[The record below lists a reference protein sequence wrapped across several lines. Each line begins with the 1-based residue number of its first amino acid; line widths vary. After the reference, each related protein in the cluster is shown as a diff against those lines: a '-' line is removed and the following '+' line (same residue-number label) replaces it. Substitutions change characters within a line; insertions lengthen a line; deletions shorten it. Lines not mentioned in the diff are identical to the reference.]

1 MQRPEIVLVAG
12 AHNADKIRRDEPAGS
27 LVSPRD
33 FGTVSSDDTSGSDGT
48 THDPGGT
55 TNEPGGTTD
64 ETDGTYDSFLREA
77 ARVTDGVPRIA
88 TAMLRPGARLYA
100 DRFEIERPLG
110 TGGMGVVYAARDHH
124 RQCQVALKTL
134 RAATRTAQ
142 RRLHD
147 EFLVLQDLAHHP
159 NLVSLG
165 ELFDDDGLWFFS
177 MELVD
182 GVDFL
187 RHVRPEG
194 VLDVARLRGAMAQLA
209 AGLGF
214 LHAAG
219 IAHRDI
225 KPSNVLCAGA
235 RLVVLDFGLA
245 SGGGDTARVGTL
257 PYMAPEQHDGEI
269 ADGRGADWYAVGV
282 MLWAAL
288 AGRLPFAGSDVDM
301 VAAKRAGPPPIDG
314 PDDLAALA
322 IALLAPDPAARPAE
336 DDLMQRLGA
345 PVSPRAPA
353 MSFVGRGDE
362 LAALRAAWHAA
373 QGQPGTALIR
383 GPSGVGKSALLARFG
398 DELRS
403 AGAIVLVGRCHERVA
418 MPYKAMHGI
427 AAALVAH
434 LRDDAAALAAASEA
448 RDVGLLPA
456 VFPSLVAIDALARAA
471 HAAPVIRDPQ
481 QRRARVFA
489 AFDALIAA
497 LAGLAPLALMID
509 DLQWADRDGLALL
522 QHVVASAPVG
532 VLVIA
537 AARDE
542 VPEPAQWLT
551 AGACVELGGLSP
563 GDAEEL
569 ARQLAGAADAGAIA
583 REATGHPLHIAELAL
598 QWHRDGNPAPRLD
611 DAIAA
616 RVHDLPVD
624 HARVLELVVIGGA
637 LPQAVI
643 DEAAGMDGGACW
655 TALGALRGA
664 SLVRTHGP
672 RGTDVVEPYHDR
684 VRETVANRLARDA
697 VLDGHTRLAAA
708 LEARGLGDERPDL
721 LAYHL
726 EGAERPADAARWTE
740 RAADQ
745 AARALAFDRAADL
758 YARAIALATHPQD
771 HLVSLYTRLG
781 DAFGDGGRGAP
792 ASEAYLAAAAL
803 VTGDAALELRR
814 RAAEQLMRAGHL
826 DQGLGVLDDV
836 LREVGLPPV
845 KRSWP
850 LIALLIERARL
861 RIRRWR
867 GPARRPGTDSDRL
880 RMACC
885 WTTAVGVSMVSPV
898 AMAEYQARHLRLAL
912 AGFDPRRIVLGLG
925 LEATASAFGG
935 PPATRAHALLDEVRR
950 WAAQADDRFAPSFVA
965 LCEGAVELLCGRWR
979 DALVRFDAAEHGFR
993 NDCVGVAWEIGTATQ
1008 LSLLMLFH
1016 LGHIAEL
1023 RRRFSRALDDADR
1036 RGDLYAATELRTGTE
1051 PIVCLMDDRE
1061 AAARE
1066 ALVHAESGL
1075 PRRAITLQHW
1085 KHMQSSVLVELYAGA
1100 PGRAVELLERRM
1112 PAILNAFLMRIYAVR
1127 AFNIFLH
1134 LTAWLGLLGAGAP
1147 DPGRLAAR
1155 IRKLCRR
1162 LDRDLPMRAVP
1173 LIAGAGLAVVRG
1185 DLDAAVTGYREA
1197 AAGFDALD
1205 MAQLA
1210 STARWRLGELIGG
1223 DAGRALIADARAALA
1238 AEGVVRPDRLVA
1250 AFAPITAG
1258 TRRPGTE

>member
-1 MQRPEIVLVAG
+1 
-12 AHNADKIRRDEPAGS
+12 
-27 LVSPRD
+27 
-33 FGTVSSDDTSGSDGT
+33 VSSDDTSGSDGT
-48 THDPGGT
+48 ND
-55 TNEPGGTTD
+55 EPGGTTD

-88 TAMLRPGARLYA
+88 TAMLHPGARLLG
-100 DRFEIERPLG
+100 DRFEIERMLG
-110 TGGMGVVYAARDHH
+110 SGGMGVVYAARDHH

-194 VLDVARLRGAMAQLA
+194 VLDLARLRGAMAQLA

-225 KPSNVLCAGA
+225 KPSNVLCTGD

-288 AGRLPFAGSDVDM
+288 AGRLPFNGSDVEM
-301 VAAKRAGPPPIDG
+301 VAAKRAGPPPVDG

-322 IALLAPDPAARPAE
+322 MALLTPDPAARPAE
-336 DDLMQRLGA
+336 DDLMQRLGT

-353 MSFVGRGDE
+353 MPFVGRGDE
-362 LAALRAAWHAA
+362 LAALRAAWQAA

-383 GPSGVGKSALLARFG
+383 GPSGVGKSALLARFA
-398 DELRS
+398 DELRG
-403 AGAIVLVGRCHERVA
+403 AGATVLIGRCHERVA

-489 AFDALIAA
+489 AFDALITA
-497 LAGLAPLALMID
+497 LAGCAPLALMID

-522 QHVVASAPVG
+522 QHIAASAPAG

-684 VRETVANRLARDA
+684 VRETVANRLAPGV

-726 EGAERPADAARWTE
+726 EGAERPAEAARWTE

-758 YARAIALATHPQD
+758 YTRALALTSRPQD
-771 HLVSLYTRLG
+771 HQVSLYTRLG
-781 DAFGDGGRGAP
+781 AALGDGGRGAP
-792 ASEAYLAAAAL
+792 AADAYLAAAAL
-803 VTGDAALELRR
+803 VTGDAAQDLRR
-814 RAAEQLMRAGHL
+814 RAAEQLMRSGHL
-826 DQGLGVLDDV
+826 DDGLVVLDKV
-836 LREVGLPPV
+836 LGEIGLPAV
-845 KRSWP
+845 QRRWP
-850 LIALLIERARL
+850 LVSLLVERARL

-867 GPARRPGTDSDRL
+867 GPAHRDATDLDRM

-885 WTTAVGVSMVSPV
+885 WTTVIGVAMASPV
-898 AMAEYQARHLRLAL
+898 LMAEYQTRHLRLAL
-912 AGFDPRRIVLGLG
+912 TASEPRRIALSLSS
-925 LEATASAFGG
+925 EAAASALGG
-935 PPATRAHALLDEVRR
+935 PPALRAHALLAEART
-950 WAAQADDRFAPSFVA
+950 WAAQVDDRFAPAFISLAEGSVA
-965 LCEGAVELLCGRWR
+965 MLCGKWR
-979 DALVRFDAAEHGFR
+979 DALARADAAEYALR
-993 NDCVGVAWEIGTATQ
+993 NECVGAAWEIGTATQ
-1008 LSLLMLFH
+1008 LSLLALFH

-1023 RRRFSRALDDADR
+1023 RRRFARALDDADR
-1036 RGDLYAATELRTGTE
+1036 RGDLYASTELRTAVE
-1051 PIVCLMDDRE
+1051 PIVCLMDDRIE
-1061 AAARE
+1061 DARAALARSE
-1066 ALVHAESGL
+1066 QGL
-1075 PRRAITLQHW
+1075 PQREVTMQHW
-1085 KHMQSSVLVELYAGA
+1085 QHMQSSVLVELYAGA
-1100 PGRAVELLERRM
+1100 PGRAVELLERKM
-1112 PAILNAFLMRIYAVR
+1112 PAIWSAFLMRIYAVR
-1127 AFNIFLH
+1127 AFNTYLH

-1162 LDRDLPMRAVP
+1162 LDGDLPMRAVP
-1173 LIAGAGLAVVRG
+1173 LLAGAGLAVVRG

-1197 AAGFDALD
+1197 AEGFDALD
-1205 MAQLA
+1205 MMQLA
-1210 STARWRLGELIGG
+1210 SSARWRLGELIGG
-1223 DAGRALIADARAALA
+1223 HAGRALIADARAALA